1 MSCSSKCVSWRPY
14 LYHRPW
20 VHARAIRM
28 MLLLL
33 LCMPSPI
40 IILYTVFYIDD
51 DNDCCASNITR
62 LGNAPMW
69 RRLLKANPKVVGV
82 RNVPMQASMLVSVP
96 QAKVRVRKQIKNK
109 RKLYKA
115 SLVLPDKSEKVLGW
129 FRTRD
134 EATHNANIMKE
145 SMKGLWQFDQ
155 KPKRK
160 CFRQKTKSRTIV
172 MLKWKWECPR
182 LKI

>member
-1 MSCSSKCVSWRPY
+1 M
-14 LYHRPW
+14 
-20 VHARAIRM
+20 
-28 MLLLL
+28 
-33 LCMPSPI
+33 
-40 IILYTVFYIDD
+40 
-51 DNDCCASNITR
+51 
-62 LGNAPMW
+62 
-69 RRLLKANPKVVGV
+69 GV
-82 RNVPMQASMLVSVP
+82 RNVPMQADMLVSVP

-145 SMKGLWQFDQ
+145 KHERVVAIRLKAKAQMV
-155 KPKRK
+155 P
-160 CFRQKTKSRTIV
+160 TKMRLRTIV